1 MSGILRR
8 AGRGARRALG
18 ASALLAALCVASL
31 RCDAASLQF
40 CERGREP
47 TADQQDV
54 LLRFSAIVK
63 ETLSASGEDVAL
75 IARSGLDLRWLDTR
89 YSHEGVALRTGAAA
103 DGGEPR
109 WAIRE
114 LYYSCD
120 EKKPRVY
127 DEGLAGFLLGDDD
140 PKTGWVSIVLL
151 PPQESAALRRTASD
165 KRQALGVLASTY
177 SANAYPFSTQFQN
190 CNQWVMELLAAA
202 WDDQRDADD
211 DASTA
216 ASRARAQRWLA
227 GQGYRPTVFTASTRP
242 MMWLAN
248 LVPWMNNADHPAA
261 ELADNSYS
269 VSMPSSVETFVQ
281 ARVPGARRIEL
292 CHSGRRV
299 VVHEGWDKIADGCV
313 GGPGDRVVE
322 LAAD

>member
-1 MSGILRR
+1 LSGAATRTGLW
-8 AGRGARRALG
+8 ARFAIG
-18 ASALLAALCVASL
+18 ASALFAALCLSTST
-31 RCDAASLQF
+31 CEAASLQF

-54 LLRFSAIVK
+54 LLRFSAVVK
-63 ETLSASGEDVAL
+63 ETLSESGQDVAL
-75 IARSGLDLRWLDTR
+75 IARSGLDLHWLDTR
-89 YSHEGVALRTGAAA
+89 YSHEGVALRS
-103 DGGEPR
+103 DGGADPR

-151 PPQESAALRRTASD
+151 PPAESDALRRTASD
-165 KRQALGVLASTY
+165 KRQALGVLGATY

-190 CNQWVMELLAAA
+190 CNQWVIELLADA
-202 WDDQRDADD
+202 WDDQRDTDD

-216 ASRARAQRWLA
+216 ASRARAQRWLY
-227 GQGYRPTVFTASTRP
+227 GQGYRPTVFTASARP

-248 LVPWMNNADHPAA
+248 AVPWMNNADHPAD
-261 ELADNSYS
+261 ELANDSYS

-281 ARVPGARRIEL
+281 AKVPGAKRIEI
-292 CHSGRRV
+292 CHSARRV

-313 GGPGDRVVE
+313 AGPGDRVIE
-322 LAAD
+322 LTAD